1 MGIFF
6 LQQYHLHF
14 PQDGTQKFFQA
25 PFTASGFS
33 VSTGGDR
40 LPLLARQGRDGKL
53 PIFAVLSPFVSNC
66 WIFKCHGVLEAAV
79 IQLQNFED
87 TPTVDGEN
95 YIKES
100 LGMYESL

>member
-1 MGIFF
+1 MEHNSSFRRRSR
-6 LQQYHLHF
+6 LLV
-14 PQDGTQKFFQA
+14 
-25 PFTASGFS
+25 FS
-33 VSTGGDR
+33 VGTGGDR

-53 PIFAVLSPFVSNC
+53 PILAVLSPIVSNC
-66 WIFKCHGVLEAAV
+66 WIFKCHVGVLEATV

-87 TPTVDGEN
+87 TLTVDGEN